1 MKNREEIKELVLS
14 ELREVAPRGIQI
26 HGDSKIIK
34 DLRLISDDAS
44 EVIMILE
51 KRTGANPPI
60 DAWRE
65 VYTVDEM
72 IDLLLK
78 YALNASAK

>member
-1 MKNREEIKELVLS
+1 MKNREEIKKLAIS
-14 ELREVAPRGIQI
+14 ELSKRAPKGLQI
-26 HGDSKIIK
+26 NGDSKIIK

-44 EVIMILE
+44 EVIMVLE
-51 KRTGANPPI
+51 KATGAKPPI

-78 YALNASAK
+78 YAPDASAK